1 MTAIR
6 PGTCAMPGPHDQHCT
21 ERPGHPYSCYDA
33 EEDASFNAGVMLGGF
48 PEHECDDPSCEG
60 MEAYR

>member
-48 PEHECDDPSCEG
+48 PEHE
-60 MEAYR
+60 